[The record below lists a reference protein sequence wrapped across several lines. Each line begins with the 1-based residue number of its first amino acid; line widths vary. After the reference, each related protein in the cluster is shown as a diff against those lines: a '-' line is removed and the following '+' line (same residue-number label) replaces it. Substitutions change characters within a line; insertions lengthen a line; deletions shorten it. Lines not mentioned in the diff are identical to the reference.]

1 MFTSRCLKLP
11 ACSPSLGADGI
22 ADVVFLEKKPLG
34 LICAI
39 LGSWNCSIRLIES
52 DVDVRFRTAREVD
65 IATCSK
71 VELFPMQSQST
82 LVGLAHLQIQSCF
95 LRVALQS

>member
-22 ADVVFLEKKPLG
+22 ADVVFLELKKPLG
-34 LICAI
+34 LLCAV
-39 LGSWNCSIRLIES
+39 LGSWNCSIRLTES
-52 DVDVRFRTAREVD
+52 GVDVRFRTAREVD

-71 VELFPMQSQST
+71 VDLFPMQGQ
-82 LVGLAHLQIQSCF
+82 
-95 LRVALQS
+95 